1 MRKRLKFQEVDL
13 LADDLAQYAK
23 ENTFIALI
31 GELGTGKTH
40 FTQRFAKAL
49 GIKENL
55 KSPTF
60 NYVLDYQSGRLPLYH
75 FDVYRLTEAEELY
88 EVGYEDYLRE
98 KGIILMEWA
107 NIVESELPEE
117 YIRLELKYTE
127 KEEEREVELHYVGNK
142 AKEKE
147 LFDYVNFGN

>member
-1 MRKRLKFQEVDL
+1 MKKRLKFQEVDL

>member
-13 LADDLAQYAK
+13 LADALAQYAK

-127 KEEEREVELHYVGNK
+127 KEEETEVELHYVGNK

>member
-31 GELGTGKTH
+31 GELGTGKTY

>member
-13 LADDLAQYAK
+13 LADVLAQYAK

-60 NYVLDYQSGRLPLYH
+60 NYVLDYRSGRLPLYH

-127 KEEEREVELHYVGNK
+127 KGEEREVELHYVGNE

>member
-13 LADDLAQYAK
+13 LADALAQYAK

>member
-1 MRKRLKFQEVDL
+1 MKKRLDFQEVDA
-13 LADDLAQYAK
+13 LADALASYAK
-23 ENTFIALI
+23 EDTFIALI
-31 GELGTGKTH
+31 GDLGTGKTH
-40 FTQRFAKAL
+40 FTQRFAKSL
-49 GIKENL
+49 GVKENL

-60 NYVLDYQSGRLPLYH
+60 NYVLGYESGRLPLYH

-98 KGIILMEWA
+98 DGIILMEWA

-117 YIRLELKYTE
+117 YIRLELSYTD
-127 KEEEREVELHYVGNK
+127 KEDQREITLSYVGNEK
-142 AKEKE
+142 KEKE

>member
-1 MRKRLKFQEVDL
+1 MRKRLEFQEVDL
-13 LADDLAQYAK
+13 LADALANYAK
-23 ENTFIALI
+23 EDTFIALI
-31 GELGTGKTH
+31 GDLGTGKTH

-98 KGIILMEWA
+98 KGVILMEWA

-127 KEEEREVELHYVGNK
+127 KEEEREVELNYIGNE

>member
-13 LADDLAQYAK
+13 LADALAQYAK

-75 FDVYRLTEAEELY
+75 FDVYRLTEAGELY

>member
-75 FDVYRLTEAEELY
+75 FDVYRLTEEEELY

>member
-75 FDVYRLTEAEELY
+75 FDVYRLTEVEELY

>member
-1 MRKRLKFQEVDL
+1 MRKQLEFQDIDL
-13 LADDLAQYAK
+13 LADSLANYATK
-23 ENTFIALI
+23 NTFIALI
-31 GELGTGKTH
+31 GDLGTGKTH
-40 FTQRFAKAL
+40 FTQRFAKTL
-49 GIKENL
+49 GVQEHL

-60 NYVLDYQSGRLPLYH
+60 NYVLSYESGRLPLYH

-88 EVGYEDYLRE
+88 EVGYEDYLKE
-98 KGIILMEWA
+98 DGIILMEWA
-107 NIVESELPEE
+107 DIVECELPEE

-127 KEEEREVELHYVGNK
+127 KEDQREVELHYVGNK

>member
-13 LADDLAQYAK
+13 LADALAQYAK
-23 ENTFIALI
+23 ENIFIALI

>member
-60 NYVLDYQSGRLPLYH
+60 NYVLDYQL
-75 FDVYRLTEAEELY
+75 
-88 EVGYEDYLRE
+88 
-98 KGIILMEWA
+98 
-107 NIVESELPEE
+107 
-117 YIRLELKYTE
+117 
-127 KEEEREVELHYVGNK
+127 
-142 AKEKE
+142 
-147 LFDYVNFGN
+147 

>member
-13 LADDLAQYAK
+13 LADVLAQYAK

-60 NYVLDYQSGRLPLYH
+60 NYVLDYRSGRLPLYH

-127 KEEEREVELHYVGNK
+127 KEEEREVELHYVGNE

>member
-13 LADDLAQYAK
+13 LADTLAQYVE

-49 GIKENL
+49 GVKENL

-75 FDVYRLTEAEELY
+75 FDVYRLTEEEELY

-98 KGIILMEWA
+98 EGVILMEWA
-107 NIVESELPEE
+107 NIVEGELPEE

-127 KEEEREVELHYVGNK
+127 TENEREVELNYIGNK

>member
-127 KEEEREVELHYVGNK
+127 KEEEREVELHYVGNE

>member
-1 MRKRLKFQEVDL
+1 MKKRLDFQEVDA
-13 LADDLAQYAK
+13 LADALASYAK
-23 ENTFIALI
+23 EDTFIALI
-31 GELGTGKTH
+31 GDLGTGKTH
-40 FTQRFAKAL
+40 FTQRFAKSL
-49 GIKENL
+49 GVKENL

-60 NYVLDYQSGRLPLYH
+60 NYVLGYESGRLPLYH

-98 KGIILMEWA
+98 NGIILMEWA

-117 YIRLELKYTE
+117 YIRLELSYTD
-127 KEEEREVELHYVGNK
+127 KEDQREITLSYVGNEK
-142 AKEKE
+142 KEKE

>member
-1 MRKRLKFQEVDL
+1 MRKRLSFREIDL
-13 LADDLAQYAK
+13 LAEALANYAK
-23 ENTFIALI
+23 EDTFIALI
-31 GELGTGKTH
+31 GDLGTGKTH
-40 FTQRFAKAL
+40 FTKCFAKAL
-49 GIKENL
+49 GVKENL

-75 FDVYRLTEAEELY
+75 FDVYRLMEAEELY

-127 KEEEREVELHYVGNK
+127 KEEEREVELVYVGNER
-142 AKEKE
+142 KEKE
-147 LFDYVNFGN
+147 LFAYVNFGD